1 MFCNPLVAFF
11 SQGIDTARVIHF
23 QLCPGSFQ
31 IINTTRLNLHLI
43 RAFKPNFYR
52 VSIRCFNRS
61 FCWFCGYSDKQN
73 DIIREP
79 DWRRRRTH
87 SFIKY
92 ISTYLAMMSMSMSK
106 GKVVLVGSSLF
117 WYPRVVIRCWSE
129 VRFVMLGTWSQGR
142 ADPLIQ
148 SLVRILTLLGVT

>member
-11 SQGIDTARVIHF
+11 SQSVDTARVIHF

-31 IINTTRLNLHLI
+31 IINTTSLNLHVI
-43 RAFKPNFYR
+43 RAFKPNFDSVFINKLILSKY
-52 VSIRCFNRS
+52 
-61 FCWFCGYSDKQN
+61 WKEEEGG
-73 DIIREP
+73 
-79 DWRRRRTH
+79 H
-87 SFIKY
+87 SSL
-92 ISTYLAMMSMSMSK
+92 STYLAMMSISMSK

-129 VRFVMLGTWSQGR
+129 VRLVMLGTWSQGR

-148 SLVRILTLLGVT
+148 SLVRILTLL